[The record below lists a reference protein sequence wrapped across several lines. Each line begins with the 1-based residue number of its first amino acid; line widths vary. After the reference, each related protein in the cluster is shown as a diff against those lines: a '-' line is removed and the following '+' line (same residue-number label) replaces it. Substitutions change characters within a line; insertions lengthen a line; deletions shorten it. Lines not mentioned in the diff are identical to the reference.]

1 MQIIEPLPDN
11 YQAARIRY
19 DTKHT
24 SVDALRFMVGANSLL
39 GYDKQAPQNA
49 CVHNFCLE
57 TDIEDLRPNNGRF
70 VQIQD
75 AASSGRFVA
84 LRLRPGMDLRDALE
98 AAIKRHNLRAAAVV
112 TCVGSLNH
120 ANLRLA
126 NAEQAQVF
134 PGKLEIVSLTGT
146 LSPDGVHL
154 HISVSDNTGRTF
166 GGHLLHGSPIYTT
179 AEIVLVELPEI
190 AFTRETDVETSY
202 RELVIRKRD

>member
-1 MQIIEPLPDN
+1 
-11 YQAARIRY
+11 
-19 DTKHT
+19 
-24 SVDALRFMVGANSLL
+24 VW
-39 GYDKQAPQNA
+39 
-49 CVHNFCLE
+49 
-57 TDIEDLRPNNGRF
+57 
-70 VQIQD
+70 
-75 AASSGRFVA
+75 
-84 LRLRPGMDLRDALE
+84 
-98 AAIKRHNLRAAAVV
+98 
-112 TCVGSLNH
+112 GSLNH

-126 NAEQAQVF
+126 NAEQSQIF

-190 AFTRETDVETSY
+190 AFSRETDAETSY

>member
-1 MQIIEPLPDN
+1 MQRLTSRLAVCGLVLATLILFN
-11 YQAARIRY
+11 NLSRGAAV
-19 DTKHT
+19 DTPTTK
-24 SVDALRFMVGANSLL
+24 DAPTMPTL
-39 GYDKQAPQNA
+39 
-49 CVHNFCLE
+49 
-57 TDIEDLRPNNGRF
+57 
-70 VQIQD
+70 IQD

-190 AFTRETDVETSY
+190 AFTRETDAETSY